1 MKEFV
6 ARGTSI
12 FNPEVSFRLSTELI
26 RFAVERVPNW
36 NPINCCGYH
45 YMESGAGP
53 AEEIGYTFGN
63 ALMILDALRPHLT
76 SAAFENTVRRI
87 SFFINSGIELV
98 PEICK
103 IRAYFKLW
111 GELCRAEYG
120 IDSVAFRAECQVRSL
135 TLTEQQPEVNIIRVA
150 YEALPVV
157 LSADARVNAL
167 QLPGFREAQALPDEA
182 EQLIGLRTQQV
193 LMHESGIGKY
203 GDIFAG
209 SRVIEKLTDET
220 VERARQIA
228 ISLRDGGY
236 ARAIDAVSARL
247 TSLLAERQRGIEAG
261 DIISIGVNAFTGE
274 IGLTPP
280 SSAVNEIDSAA
291 IERER
296 TESMQEWRATR
307 DNAAV
312 AAARELLDRVARTN
326 GPIMDA
332 TLAIAREGSNVGEWT
347 TTIERSTNGRYTPP
361 IIDRGAAVG
370 RFKVPTTRH
379 RLRIA
384 LGKAGLDGH
393 INAVKLLA
401 HACMQAGMEV

>member
-1 MKEFV
+1 
-6 ARGTSI
+6 
-12 FNPEVSFRLSTELI
+12 
-26 RFAVERVPNW
+26 
-36 NPINCCGYH
+36 
-45 YMESGAGP
+45 
-53 AEEIGYTFGN
+53 
-63 ALMILDALRPHLT
+63 
-76 SAAFENTVRRI
+76 
-87 SFFINSGIELV
+87 
-98 PEICK
+98 
-103 IRAYFKLW
+103 
-111 GELCRAEYG
+111 
-120 IDSVAFRAECQVRSL
+120 
-135 TLTEQQPEVNIIRVA
+135 
-150 YEALPVV
+150 
-157 LSADARVNAL
+157 
-167 QLPGFREAQALPDEA
+167 LPGFREAQALPDEA

-220 VERARQIA
+220 VERARLIA
-228 ISLRDGGY
+228 ISLREGGY

-296 TESMQEWRATR
+296 TQSLCEWRATR

-312 AAARELLDRVARTN
+312 AAARELLDRAARTN
-326 GPIMDA
+326 GPIMEA
-332 TLAIAREGSNVGEWT
+332 TIALARAGGTVGEWT
-347 TTIERSTNGRYTPP
+347 TAIEQSTNGRYTPP
-361 IIDRGAAVG
+361 ILDRSAAVG

-379 RLRIA
+379 KIRIA

-401 HACMQAGMEV
+401 HACMQAGMEVILAGFKQTPAQLVEVALQEDASILAISSLAGAHLAIAAEAIAKLRDSGAHHVKLVMGGIIPERDRGRLHELGVRAVFTPKDANLGAIVNQIIEIADGALVEEVASYEKA